1 MVDSRT
7 VGARLTSQLK
17 KTIGSELK
25 SVVLYGSVPRGEAV
39 PGVSDLNALVLLDS
53 LAPTR
58 LAKITPLL
66 QDWVRGGNT
75 PPSFY
80 TVDEWLGMADTFAIE
95 IADMLDAREVLW
107 GLDPVTPDT
116 VTLGDLRLHTER
128 EIRETI
134 LHLRL
139 RLVLAA
145 NVRGEVGSLLLA
157 GLPSFTAY
165 MRAALRL
172 TGQQAP
178 RETGI
183 AIERAAALIGGDPK
197 PMLECWQLRGTHR
210 PLDVSVTDPMVEQYI
225 EFVQQ
230 LLQYLDRPPAPGTDD
245 ANASIPAAP
254 AARAHY

>member
-1 MVDSRT
+1 MVEPRS

-17 KTIGSELK
+17 KTIGSELR
-25 SVVLYGSVPRGEAV
+25 SVVVFGSVPRGEAV
-39 PGVSDLNALVLLDS
+39 PGVSDLNVLVLLES

-58 LAKITPLL
+58 LARLAPLV

-75 PPSFY
+75 PPHFY

-95 IADMLDAREVLW
+95 IADMLDAREVVW

-116 VTLGDLRLHTER
+116 VTLADLRLHTER

-139 RLVLAA
+139 RLVLAT

-172 TGQQAP
+172 TGQPAP

-183 AIERAAALIGGDPK
+183 AIERAAAVIGADPK
-197 PMLECWQLRGTHR
+197 PMLECWRMRRTHR
-210 PLDVSVTDPMVEQYI
+210 SLDIPVTDPLVEQYI
-225 EFVQQ
+225 EFAQQ
-230 LLQYLDRPPAPGTDD
+230 LLQYLDRPTIKVADD
-245 ANASIPAAP
+245 PIPAAHAAP
-254 AARAHY
+254 ARH